1 MIPEKA
7 KKVFSG
13 VIFDVYQWEQEMYDG
28 SVEIFEKLDRPD
40 TVEII
45 MTTPEG
51 KLLIQRQQQPD
62 HDEWFLCVSGGRMD
76 KGEKPIESAKRE
88 MLEET
93 GCTSDDWE
101 LLDTYCGSSKI
112 NWDLYVYVARNCKR
126 ILEQEL
132 DVGERIEL
140 MEVTFDE
147 FIQMVDSKQINR
159 IAESIREWCIRASYD
174 KTKYNELKQK
184 IYGG

>member
-1 MIPEKA
+1 MIPNKA

-13 VIFDVYQWEQEMYDG
+13 VMFDVYQWDQEMYDG
-28 SVEIFEKLDRPD
+28 SVQIFEKVDRPD

-45 MTTPEG
+45 MTTTDG

-62 HDEWFLCVSGGRMD
+62 LDEWFMCLTGGRMD

-93 GCTSDDWE
+93 GCVSEDWE
-101 LLDTYCGSSKI
+101 LLDKYHGSSKI
-112 NWDLYVYVARNCKR
+112 NWDLYVYVARNCER
-126 ILEQEL
+126 IREQQL

-147 FIQMVDSKQINR
+147 FIDMVDSKQIGR
-159 IAESIREWCIRASYD
+159 IAETICEWCIRASYD
-174 KTKYNELKQK
+174 KTKYSELKQK